1 MCVSFSCPLPHHPH
15 LLTELSKVYTF
26 KRSSYCCTLRFH
38 AHKYE
43 KSGLFFKEET
53 EKRLLNYNW
62 PGNIRELQHSIEKA
76 VIICDET
83 ALKPEDFFFKAT
95 DSAPA
100 TGSANQTLQDMEK
113 DMIEK
118 AIKQHGGN
126 ISAIAAQLGITRQTL
141 YNKMKKF
148 GL

>member
-1 MCVSFSCPLPHHPH
+1 M
-15 LLTELSKVYTF
+15 Y
-26 KRSSYCCTLRFH
+26 KRQ
-38 AHKYE
+38 
-43 KSGLFFKEET
+43 
-53 EKRLLNYNW
+53 
-62 PGNIRELQHSIEKA
+62 LQHSIEKA

-95 DSAPA
+95 GSAPA